1 MRKALFLIAVLLLTA
16 LVSHAQTEKGSQTLG
31 ADLGFTYLKNTG
43 ATINPYDNSIYNSSN
58 KTTRFNIGPSYS
70 YFIGDKLDLG
80 ASLSYSQNTY
90 SYPPGNNLEKQS
102 ERDFGG
108 AVYLRKYFMF
118 QEKIGLR
125 AGPRVGYYH
134 DINKITYEPS
144 NAIYN
149 QDSKTDNFVGGL
161 NLDLVYYP
169 SKHLGFTASLANL
182 YYTHFKSDFG
192 TQGNAKGDNFNAS
205 FINDGLSLSVFYAFG
220 K

>member
-16 LVSHAQTEKGSQTLG
+16 LISHAQTEKGSQTLG
-31 ADLGFTYLKNTG
+31 ADLGFTYLKSSGT
-43 ATINPYDNSIYNSSN
+43 TIDPYGNSTYNSGS
-58 KTTRFNIGPSYS
+58 KSTKFNIGPSYS

-80 ASLSYSQNTY
+80 TSLTYSQNTY
-90 SYPPGNNLEKQS
+90 SYPAGNNLEKQS
-102 ERDFGG
+102 EREFGG
-108 AVYLRKYFMF
+108 AIYLRKYFMF

-125 AGPRVGYYH
+125 AGPRIGYYR
-134 DINKITYEPS
+134 DINKITYEPA
-144 NAIYN
+144 NDIYN
-149 QDSKTDNFVGGL
+149 QDAKTDNFVGGL

-182 YYTHFKSDFG
+182 YYTHFKSGLG